1 MGHFDP
7 FGTVPN
13 RVILIHSG
21 TDLFMLDVY
30 EKLVAAEGQMAE
42 GKILDGNASLKNIRE
57 KY

>member
-1 MGHFDP
+1 
-7 FGTVPN
+7 
-13 RVILIHSG
+13 
-21 TDLFMLDVY
+21 MLDVY